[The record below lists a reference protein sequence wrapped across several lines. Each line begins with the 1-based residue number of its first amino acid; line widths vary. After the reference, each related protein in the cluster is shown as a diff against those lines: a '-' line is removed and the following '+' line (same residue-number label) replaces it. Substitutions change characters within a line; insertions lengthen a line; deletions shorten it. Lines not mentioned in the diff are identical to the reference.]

1 MRVFVI
7 YIHIDLEFV
16 DSLKGRRKI
25 INSIKDRLKTKNLSI
40 LDISAEYAKEID
52 LVLSFLSI
60 DERSGKIKLQNIQN
74 FLDDLYPELN
84 LQIDYEII

>member
-1 MRVFVI
+1 LRVFII
-7 YIHIDLEFV
+7 YVHIDLEFV

>member
-52 LVLSFLSI
+52 LALSFLSI
-60 DERSGKIKLQNIQN
+60 DEGSGKRKLQNIQN
-74 FLDDLYPELN
+74 LLDDLYPELN